1 MLRVACVLA
10 ERAAMRLDFAESEV
24 SLESESAKLYLA
36 PPKEESV
43 PAILLVLKEASAT
56 YRGDLQS

>member
-1 MLRVACVLA
+1 MG
-10 ERAAMRLDFAESEV
+10 LDFAESEV

-43 PAILLVLKEASAT
+43 PAILLVLKEAGAT